1 MSDEPVMG
9 NVVPAQGIDLA
20 AMRERHRQLIA
31 EADAAYVAREKAE
44 RDELVGHFQAMAEK
58 QLAAYRELPCGGEL
72 ARIGDCLDAFA
83 TACPQ
88 RDSPSCPRRIRA
100 FDEAEERK
108 LLAERMSASGI
119 PRGVLDVVVGGM
131 ESTEATQAVD
141 EWLPGG
147 KRLLLLS
154 GGVGTGKSVAAGYAI
169 RRSRGRWLYAPNI
182 TKVASFGDK
191 QAEALATLRAT
202 KLLVVDD
209 IGAEF
214 SQTPGWG
221 RTELANLIVDRYED
235 GLRTLMTTNLDAKA
249 WRGYADERLRDRLG
263 GKLGL
268 ALVIGGKSRRR

>member
-1 MSDEPVMG
+1 MSDEPIMG

-44 RDELVGHFQAMAEK
+44 RDELVGHFTAMAEK
-58 QLAAYRELPCGGEL
+58 QLAAYRDLPCQGALE
-72 ARIGDCLDAFA
+72 RIGACSDAFSA
-83 TACPQ
+83 SCPQ
-88 RDSPSCPRRIRA
+88 KDQPSCPRRIRA

-108 LLAERMSASGI
+108 RLAERMAASGM
-119 PRGVLDVVVGGM
+119 PRGALDVVVNGM
-131 ESTEATQAVD
+131 EPTEATQAVD
-141 EWLPGG
+141 EWLPTG

-154 GGVGTGKSVAAGYAI
+154 GGVGTGKTVAAASAI
-169 RRSRGRWLYAPNI
+169 RRTRGRWLYAPNI

-214 SQTPGWG
+214 SQTTGWG

-235 GLRTLMTTNLDAKA
+235 GLRTVMTTNLDAKA

-263 GKLGL
+263 GRLG
-268 ALVIGGKSRRR
+268 AAHVVGGNSRRR